1 MYDCV
6 MPAAGAASRMGRL
19 KQLLPLRGSTI
30 VELSAGA
37 ALAAGA
43 RLLLVLG
50 HAAYEVEAL
59 FRAPA
64 YAAALGE
71 GRLHFVPNPLWEE
84 GLLGSI
90 QAALP
95 LVRGE
100 AFFVAHAD
108 MPFVEIASYA
118 GLAAA
123 FEEGGPPR
131 AVFAAHGGRRGHPA
145 LLPSAWIPEILAL
158 DPRLSLGDFASR
170 RPCLL
175 VETGSGALRDIDTPG
190 DYGEALER
198 RG

>member
-6 MPAAGAASRMGRL
+6 MPAAGAASRMGRV
-19 KQLLPLRGSTI
+19 KAALPLRGSAI
-30 VELSAGA
+30 AELAAGA

-50 HAAYEVEAL
+50 HAAAEIEAL

-71 GRLHFVPNPLWEE
+71 GRLLFIPNPRWAE

-90 QAALP
+90 RAALP

-108 MPFVEIASYA
+108 LPFVEA
-118 GLAAA
+118 GYYRALA
-123 FEEGGPPR
+123 R
-131 AVFAAHGGRRGHPA
+131 ARDR
-145 LLPSAWIPEILAL
+145 ILA
-158 DPRLSLGDFASR
+158 G
-170 RPCLL
+170 
-175 VETGSGALRDIDTPG
+175 GAVG
-190 DYGEALER
+190 A
-198 RG
+198 